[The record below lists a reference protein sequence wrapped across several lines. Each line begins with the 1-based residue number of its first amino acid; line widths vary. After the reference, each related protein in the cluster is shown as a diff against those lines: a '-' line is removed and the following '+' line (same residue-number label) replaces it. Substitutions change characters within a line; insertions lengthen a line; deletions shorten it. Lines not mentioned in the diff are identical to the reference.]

1 MTLHY
6 LHMQPPHLILVSFE
20 SDKPILIDVSSPKY
34 YSFHTLLENPGG
46 VLIRAKFVGS
56 LP

>member
-1 MTLHY
+1 
-6 LHMQPPHLILVSFE
+6 MQPPHLILVSFE